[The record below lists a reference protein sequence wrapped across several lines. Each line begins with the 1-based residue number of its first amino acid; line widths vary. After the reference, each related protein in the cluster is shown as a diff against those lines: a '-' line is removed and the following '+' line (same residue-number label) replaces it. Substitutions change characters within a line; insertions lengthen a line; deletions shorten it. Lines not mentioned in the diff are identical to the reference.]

1 MDLDNVVQNINISAI
16 IPPKEQLVL
25 DNEVQKLIDSIREN
39 GISEP
44 LLLRPKNNKYEI
56 IIGNKRYEIARIL
69 GLKTVPALVKEIDDE
84 VVQQYKMIN
93 SFDKKN
99 KVPKNTKK
107 DENNQ
112 PGKIINI
119 PNISNNQSKKINS
132 KTNEFFQDLD
142 NN

>member
-107 DENNQ
+107 VPTYPQNTGLIHN
-112 PGKIINI
+112 
-119 PNISNNQSKKINS
+119 
-132 KTNEFFQDLD
+132 F
-142 NN
+142 